1 MVQPFKKTEVG
12 PYVLKWKNHQD
23 MVSGKSKVQNGVCSK
38 ITLRTHIED
47 GLIAIL
53 AYKQFAPK
61 GNTKG
66 L

>member
-38 ITLRTHIED
+38 ITFVVKEHT
-47 GLIAIL
+47 
-53 AYKQFAPK
+53 
-61 GNTKG
+61 
-66 L
+66 